1 MKVYA
6 KSGTANIRQEA
17 NTSSK
22 VVGKVTTTDGVEFIS
37 SSKQFDGYTWHKVKG
52 GYVREDV
59 GIIKSVSV
67 GNNLERLRT
76 LIKNARINRK
86 IEYAFVHCTANQN
99 GASIESIKKYW
110 KEKLGWKN
118 VGYHIIL
125 TDDSFEQLTSFENIS
140 NGASGYNSNGIHIS
154 YIGGIDS
161 SGKAKDT
168 RTQFQKEAI
177 GVFLE
182 EITSKIKGIKV
193 LGHNEVANKACPSF
207 KVKDEYPQFWTGK

>member
-6 KSGTANIRQEA
+6 KNGVANVRKEPSTNSGVVARITA
-17 NTSSK
+17 
-22 VVGKVTTTDGVEFIS
+22 TDGVDLIEL
-37 SSKQFDGYTWHKVKG
+37 KNGWYRVKG

-59 GIIKSVSV
+59 GVVRPAEEKNIDAP
-67 GNNLERLRT
+67 LDRLRT
-76 LIKNARINRK
+76 LIKDARINRK

-110 KEKLGWKN
+110 KNNLGWKN

-125 TDDSFEQLTSFENIS
+125 TDDDFEQLASFDTVS

-182 EITSKIKGIKV
+182 EITAKIKGIKV

-207 KVKDEYPQFWTGK
+207 KVKDEYPKFWTGK